1 MRYYFHLVSCEE
13 RITDDIG
20 IKVANLET
28 ARDEALKVIKE
39 VRQEDDISD
48 ADWNGWSLLIADA
61 AGNAL
66 LCLPLDGQA
75 NPSLAA

>member
-1 MRYYFHLVSCEE
+1 MRFYFHLMNREE
-13 RITDDIG
+13 WIADDVG

-28 ARDEALKVIKE
+28 ARFEALRVIKE

-61 AGNAL
+61 DGNAL